1 MRQSTAR
8 PAPSGPLPR
17 DEQKLAP
24 APGSERS
31 LTASVGWL
39 RAAAGGT
46 RASVRVALPDPD
58 GRLRVVATD
67 GPQIAAGRLR
77 SSRRRQVFQS
87 GRPVRLELAHPAASS
102 LAIFPLVSDGE
113 SLGVVEVVGPTEIV
127 GKSDDLL
134 LAIVG
139 QSAVVV
145 RNAGVRAETE
155 RALRATSAMLE
166 LASNLL
172 GADTSTE
179 ATRMAVEACHDQ
191 LGTPVVGLLPDRD
204 GWGWFL
210 AASKGFGSRK
220 RAELRRAF
228 RDLSETSPNTQALI
242 SMLRKRFGALVHS
255 AEVHPVVAGDAVLML
270 VGPHQSDREFLAT
283 AGDLLADALRHL
295 SPARSGSAS
304 EADLGIAWAAHEL
317 KGPIT
322 AAAAA
327 ISHASGA
334 SPNGLGS
341 LLERTRDEL
350 RQSAELI
357 DPLLRWSSG
366 RAPLGFRS
374 ADLVEVVKDA
384 IASCTFNGDALRVR
398 IEAPARLQVWID
410 PGHLRV
416 AIANLVR
423 NALRFSPPG
432 SPVIVA
438 ISEEGGT
445 SSIFVR
451 DEGPGIR
458 ASERHRIFDP
468 LRGRTGQDLRE
479 GSGLG
484 LFLARRIVEAHRGRI
499 ELQPVRKGASFCI
512 RLPSVTERADR
523 SIP

>member
-1 MRQSTAR
+1 
-8 PAPSGPLPR
+8 
-17 DEQKLAP
+17 
-24 APGSERS
+24 
-31 LTASVGWL
+31 
-39 RAAAGGT
+39 
-46 RASVRVALPDPD
+46 
-58 GRLRVVATD
+58 
-67 GPQIAAGRLR
+67 
-77 SSRRRQVFQS
+77 
-87 GRPVRLELAHPAASS
+87 
-102 LAIFPLVSDGE
+102 
-113 SLGVVEVVGPTEIV
+113 
-127 GKSDDLL
+127 
-134 LAIVG
+134 
-139 QSAVVV
+139 
-145 RNAGVRAETE
+145 
-155 RALRATSAMLE
+155 
-166 LASNLL
+166 
-172 GADTSTE
+172 
-179 ATRMAVEACHDQ
+179 
-191 LGTPVVGLLPDRD
+191 
-204 GWGWFL
+204 
-210 AASKGFGSRK
+210 
-220 RAELRRAF
+220 
-228 RDLSETSPNTQALI
+228 
-242 SMLRKRFGALVHS
+242 MLRKRFGALVHS
-255 AEVHPVVAGDAVLML
+255 NEVHIVIAGDAVLLL
-270 VGPHQSDREFLAT
+270 VGPHQGDREFLAT
-283 AGDLLADALRHL
+283 VGDLLADALRHL
-295 SPARSGSAS
+295 SPARSVSAS

-366 RAPLGFRS
+366 RAPLRFRS

-398 IEAPARLQVWID
+398 IVAPARLPVWID

-438 ISEEGGT
+438 ISEQGGT

-451 DEGPGIR
+451 DEGPGIP

-499 ELQPVRKGASFCI
+499 ELQPVRKGANFCI
-512 RLPSVTERADR
+512 RLPSATERADR

>member
-1 MRQSTAR
+1 
-8 PAPSGPLPR
+8 
-17 DEQKLAP
+17 
-24 APGSERS
+24 
-31 LTASVGWL
+31 L

-67 GPQIAAGRLR
+67 GPPIAAGRLR
-77 SSRRRQVFQS
+77 SSRRRKVFHS
-87 GRPVRLELAHPAASS
+87 GHPLRFELPHPAASS

-113 SLGVVEVVGPTEIV
+113 SLGVVEVVGPTDIV
-127 GKSDDLL
+127 EGSGDLL

-166 LASNLL
+166 LASSLL

-179 ATRMAVEACHDQ
+179 ATRMAVDACHAQ
-191 LGTPVVGLLPDRD
+191 LDTPVVGLLPDRD

-210 AASKGFGSRK
+210 AASRGFGSRK
-220 RAELRRAF
+220 RAEIRRAF
-228 RDLSETSPNTQALI
+228 SDLPETSANTQAMI
-242 SMLRKRFGALVHS
+242 SMLRKRFGELVHS
-255 AEVHPVVAGDAVLML
+255 NEVHPVVAGVAVLL
-270 VGPHQSDREFLAT
+270 LIGPQPRDREFLAT
-283 AGDLLADALRHL
+283 VGSLLAGALRHATPER
-295 SPARSGSAS
+295 SVSAR

-327 ISHASGA
+327 ITHASGA
-334 SPNGLGS
+334 SPNGISS

-366 RAPLGFRS
+366 RAPLRFRS
-374 ADLVEVVKDA
+374 ADLVQVAKDA
-384 IASCTFNGDALRVR
+384 IASCTLNGDAVRVR
-398 IEAPARLQVWID
+398 IEAPARLPVWID
-410 PGHLRV
+410 PGQLRV

-423 NALRFSPPG
+423 NALHFSPPG
-432 SPVIVA
+432 SPVTVA
-438 ISEEGGT
+438 ISEKGGT
-445 SSIFVR
+445 PSILVR
-451 DEGPGIR
+451 DRGPGVP

-468 LRGRTGQDLRE
+468 LRGRTGQDVRE

-499 ELQPVRKGASFCI
+499 EAQPVRNGASFCI
-512 RLPSVTERADR
+512 RLPSSTERTDR

>member
-1 MRQSTAR
+1 MRPSTAR
-8 PAPSGPLPR
+8 PTPSGLPPR
-17 DEQKLAP
+17 DEQTLAP
-24 APGSERS
+24 DTDSERS
-31 LTASVGWL
+31 LAASVGWL
-39 RAAAGGT
+39 RAAAGGAQ
-46 RASVRVALPDPD
+46 ASVRVALPDPD
-58 GRLRVVATD
+58 GRLRVAATD
-67 GPQIAAGRLR
+67 GPQITAGRLR

-87 GRPVRLELAHPAASS
+87 SRPLRFELAHPAASS

-113 SLGVVEVVGPTEIV
+113 SLGVVEVVGPTEV
-127 GKSDDLL
+127 VERSGDLL
-134 LAIVG
+134 LAIVS
-139 QSAVVV
+139 QSAIVV
-145 RNAGVRAETE
+145 RNALVRAETE
-155 RALRATSAMLE
+155 RALHATSAMLE

-179 ATRMAVEACHDQ
+179 AARMAVDACHDQ

-210 AASKGFGSRK
+210 AASRGFGSRK
-220 RAELRRAF
+220 RAEMRRAF
-228 RDLSETSPNTQALI
+228 SEIPETSPNTQALI

-255 AEVHPVVAGDAVLML
+255 NEVHPVLAGEAVLLL
-270 VGPHQSDREFLAT
+270 VGPHQRDREFLAT
-283 AGDLLADALRHL
+283 AGNLLADALRHVA
-295 SPARSGSAS
+295 PARSMSAR

-366 RAPLGFRS
+366 RAPLRFRS
-374 ADLVEVVKDA
+374 ADLVEVAKDA
-384 IASCTFNGDALRVR
+384 IASCSFNGDAHRVL
-398 IEAPARLQVWID
+398 IEAPARLPMWID
-410 PGHLRV
+410 PGQLRV

-432 SPVIVA
+432 LPVTVV
-438 ISEEGGT
+438 ISEKGGT

-451 DEGPGIR
+451 DRGPGVP

-468 LRGRTGQDLRE
+468 LRGGQGVRE

-499 ELQPVRKGASFCI
+499 EAQPVRRGASFCI
-512 RLPSVTERADR
+512 RLPSSPEGRDPST
-523 SIP
+523 P